1 MTSQEGGVFDELVGQ
16 PQARRVLADAARG
29 LGMTHAWLFTGP
41 PGSGRSTAAVAFA
54 AALQCEAGGC
64 GECHDC
70 RTVLGGSVTAA
81 SRRSDSGDLPTHPD
95 VTRVIPEGLS
105 LGVDQVRSLILE
117 AGRAPTAGRW
127 QVLIIEDADRLTEAA
142 ANALLKA
149 IEEPPART
157 VFLLCAPSTNPAEIS
172 VTIRSRCR
180 VLVLRQPPPDAI
192 ADLLVGRDGL
202 DRREAE
208 LYAAAAQGHV
218 GRARRLATD
227 AEARR
232 RRHEVLQI
240 PRRLTGLGA
249 CFTAAVELI
258 EAAEAEAAGTYTEQS
273 AAEKQALETALGKG
287 GTGKGASKAA
297 RGSAAA
303 MKELEKR
310 QKTRDTRA
318 QRDSLDR
325 ALVDLA
331 AFYRDALAASF
342 GVLAAPGA
350 HDGSSGGRRIPPIH
364 PDMVETTR
372 AAAGRLSA
380 ESLLRRIDAILECRQ
395 AIEANV
401 RPRIAVEAMMTRL
414 WQA

>member
-1 MTSQEGGVFDELVGQ
+1 VSVFDELVGQ
-16 PQARRVLADAARG
+16 DEARRVLADAAAG
-29 LGMTHAWLFTGP
+29 TGMTHAWLFTGP

-54 AALQCEAGGC
+54 AALQCPENGC
-64 GECHDC
+64 GECHSC
-70 RTVLGGSVTAA
+70 RTALGG
-81 SRRSDSGDLPTHPD
+81 THPD

-105 LGVDQVRSLILE
+105 LGVDQVRGLILD
-117 AGRAPTAGRW
+117 ASRAPTSGPW
-127 QVLIIEDADRLTEAA
+127 QVLVVEDADRLTEAA

-149 IEEPPART
+149 VEEPPERT
-157 VFLLCAPSTNPAEIS
+157 VFLLCAPSVNPAEIS

-180 VLVLRQPPPDAI
+180 VMNLRQPPPGAI
-192 ADLLVGRDGL
+192 ADLLVARDGL

-208 LYAAAAQGHV
+208 LFAAAAQGHV

-227 AEARR
+227 AEARAK
-232 RRHEVLQI
+232 RHDVLQI

-258 EAAEAEAAGTYTEQS
+258 EAAEAEASGTYTEQS
-273 AAEKQALETALGKG
+273 VAEKEALETALGKG

-303 MKELEKR
+303 LKELEKR

-331 AFYRDALAASF
+331 AFYRDALAAGF
-342 GVLAAPGA
+342 GARVDPV
-350 HDGSSGGRRIPPIH
+350 H
-364 PDMVETTR
+364 PDMADTTR
-372 AAAGRLSA
+372 AAASKLSA
-380 ESLLRRIDAILECRQ
+380 ESLLRRIDAILNCRR

-401 RPRIAVEAMMTRL
+401 RPRIAVEAMMLSL
-414 WQA
+414 WRA

>member
-1 MTSQEGGVFDELVGQ
+1 MTGEKGGVFDELVGQ
-16 PQARRVLADAARG
+16 TEARRVLSEAARG
-29 LGMTHAWLFTGP
+29 IGMTHAWLFTGP

-54 AALQCEAGGC
+54 AALQCDDAGC
-64 GECHDC
+64 GECHTC
-70 RTVLGGSVTAA
+70 RTVLGG
-81 SRRSDSGDLPTHPD
+81 THPD

-105 LGVDQVRSLILE
+105 LGVEQVRNLILE
-117 AGRAPTAGRW
+117 AGRTPTSGRR
-127 QVLIIEDADRLTEAA
+127 QILVIEDADRLTEAA

-149 IEEPPART
+149 VEEPPERT
-157 VFLLCAPSTNPAEIS
+157 AFLLCAPSTNPAEIS

-180 VLVLRQPPPDAI
+180 VLVLRQPSPAAI

-227 AEARR
+227 ADARARR
-232 RRHEVLQI
+232 HDVLQI

-258 EAAEAEAAGTYTEQS
+258 EAAEAEAAGTYTERS
-273 AAEKQALETALGKG
+273 AAEKEALETALGKG

-342 GVLAAPGA
+342 GVLAGPGTERRGA
-350 HDGSSGGRRIPPIH
+350 RIPPIH

-372 AAAGRLSA
+372 AAAGRFSA
-380 ESLLRRIDAILECRQ
+380 ESLLRRIDAILECRK